1 MAWCPNCKVEYRD
14 GITICNDCK
23 AELVESLD
31 KEMDTPI
38 INSGNPELIAKL
50 RDYLAYNNIKS
61 EMHEDGQL
69 IINNKDVDAAK
80 KLTAVFLQQE
90 TIRAFEEGEF
100 DETDEEETED
110 EQEMIKS
117 LVSSQNDNVYRD
129 KRDKAKDF
137 ESSAYALLF
146 VGVAGIIFVVL
157 MLLKVIPFELPD
169 NLLLKIV
176 MPLIFV
182 GCLVMGV
189 KTKKESKKYVRQA
202 EEEEEL
208 KVRIMKWCEDT
219 LTAQLIDDLCAGNGE
234 DTETD
239 ALDEMLYFNRCDVI
253 KQKLNSSF
261 INLEP
266 AFQDFMVD
274 ECYRKLYEA

>member
-1 MAWCPNCKVEYRD
+1 
-14 GITICNDCK
+14 
-23 AELVESLD
+23 
-31 KEMDTPI
+31 
-38 INSGNPELIAKL
+38 
-50 RDYLAYNNIKS
+50 
-61 EMHEDGQL
+61 
-69 IINNKDVDAAK
+69 
-80 KLTAVFLQQE
+80 
-90 TIRAFEEGEF
+90 
-100 DETDEEETED
+100 
-110 EQEMIKS
+110 
-117 LVSSQNDNVYRD
+117 
-129 KRDKAKDF
+129 
-137 ESSAYALLF
+137 
-146 VGVAGIIFVVL
+146 
-157 MLLKVIPFELPD
+157 
-169 NLLLKIV
+169 

-208 KVRIMKWCEDT
+208 KVLIMKWCEDT
-219 LTAQLIDDLCAGNGE
+219 LTAQLIDDLCAGDGE